1 MNDERMWNLYIVGF
15 ELKFSWRF
23 YPIRRWLNLAAW
35 LKFQTTEKWYF
46 CLSFILSL
54 NLTASPVVLFSAVQS
69 YTISFYLE
77 TGFSSYFYTYTHTLH
92 LYAATKTIS
101 ISFKLIDIYV
111 NKNDSWLFVHVVIPF
126 DSFFSFII
134 VVRVVVV
141 VALDIRLS
149 YCSVIQRF
157 AVQYLLLLLLR
168 LLFPF
173 FCLLFRSLPKETF
186 SFPLTF
192 RCCLQPYKLHDV
204 RMLVCIY
211 ALILYTQPISNYNS
225 IGGNDQ
231 HTEPTTTT
239 TTTITVHLILFD
251 RIRIRIVS
259 WKCMTKIVGA
269 GDFDIRERS
278 RIKIRYAV
286 WK

>member
-46 CLSFILSL
+46 FSLFHSLSL
-54 NLTASPVVLFSAVQS
+54 ILTASPVVLFSAVQS

-141 VALDIRLS
+141 VALDVRLS
-149 YCSVIQRF
+149 YCSVIQHF
-157 AVQYLLLLLLR
+157 AVQYLLLLLR

-173 FCLLFRSLPKETF
+173 FFFSVHFHRKLF
-186 SFPLTF
+186 FPLTF
-192 RCCLQPYKLHDV
+192 RCCLQPYKLLDV

-211 ALILYTQPISNYNS
+211 ALILYIQPISNYNS

-231 HTEPTTTT
+231 HTEPTTT